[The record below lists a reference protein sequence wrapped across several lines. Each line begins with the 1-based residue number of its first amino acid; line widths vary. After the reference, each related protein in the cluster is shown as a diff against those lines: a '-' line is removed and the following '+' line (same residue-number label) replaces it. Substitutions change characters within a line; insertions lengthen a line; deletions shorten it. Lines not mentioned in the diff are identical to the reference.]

1 MKFCFIFRKLC
12 SVQRNYIFP
21 EVGERGCEI
30 KWGGGGVF
38 INGNGKEKNLK
49 IGVLT
54 LPFLPP
60 L

>member
-30 KWGGGGVF
+30 KWGGGGVEF
-38 INGNGKEKNLK
+38 
-49 IGVLT
+49 
-54 LPFLPP
+54 
-60 L
+60 

>member
-30 KWGGGGVF
+30 KWGGGGGGGF
-38 INGNGKEKNLK
+38 EIKMKNSEFGGGLY
-49 IGVLT
+49 
-54 LPFLPP
+54 
-60 L
+60 

>member
-30 KWGGGGVF
+30 KWGGGGLNFNEKF
-38 INGNGKEKNLK
+38 IIWAGSLLMEMGRKK
-49 IGVLT
+49 I
-54 LPFLPP
+54 
-60 L
+60 

>member
-30 KWGGGGVF
+30 KWGGGGGGGLNL
-38 INGNGKEKNLK
+38 IKNK
-49 IGVLT
+49 KFSGVE
-54 LPFLPP
+54 F
-60 L
+60 

>member
-30 KWGGGGVF
+30 KWGGGLNFNEKF
-38 INGNGKEKNLK
+38 IIWAGSLLMEMGRKK
-49 IGVLT
+49 I
-54 LPFLPP
+54 
-60 L
+60 